1 MLGIKQTIKLK
12 HTLLVFHREAIY
24 SIVAHAS
31 MRWSPLTRQICYLNQ
46 KDNYAI
52 TL

>member
-1 MLGIKQTIKLK
+1 MLGIKQTIELK
-12 HTLLVFHREAIY
+12 HTLVVYHREDIY
-24 SIVAHAS
+24 SIVAHVS
-31 MRWSPLTRQICYLNQ
+31 MRWSYLTDQPCYLTQ

>member
-1 MLGIKQTIKLK
+1 MLGIKQTVKLK
-12 HTLLVFHREAIY
+12 HTLVVFHRGAIY

-31 MRWSPLTRQICYLNQ
+31 MRWSPLTDQLCYLTQ
-46 KDNYAI
+46 KANYAI